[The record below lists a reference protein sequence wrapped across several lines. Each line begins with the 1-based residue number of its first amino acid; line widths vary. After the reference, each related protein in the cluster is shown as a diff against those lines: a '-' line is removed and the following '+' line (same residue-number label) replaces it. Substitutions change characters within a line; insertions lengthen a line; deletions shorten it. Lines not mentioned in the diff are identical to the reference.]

1 MGNTA
6 AFQIDAF
13 QNDAF
18 QTYDE
23 YIDVSGKGIRI
34 TRVHLCTRQSAVPS
48 MTRDR
53 ACHWTTVAEAIFSR
67 AQARSVF
74 ARPRRNM
81 AVKEVN

>member
-1 MGNTA
+1 MGNTI

-34 TRVHLCTRQSAVPS
+34 TKVHLCTRQSAVPT
-48 MTRDR
+48 MPRDR

-67 AQARSVF
+67 DQARSVF
-74 ARPRRNM
+74 ARPRRNK
-81 AVKEVN
+81 AVKEAN